1 MSGIDS
7 GSEDTG
13 MEDDGSEDAGGDSEM
28 MGDVQPD
35 NSAES
40 GSGEM

>member
-1 MSGIDS
+1 MDS
-7 GSEDTG
+7 GAEDTG
-13 MEDDGSEDAGGDSEM
+13 IEDDGSGDAEGDSEM